1 MDFTGVGILAGL
13 FLTVFVLLIFVFI
26 AFIVCLFQKRKN
38 DKPLSGQSAFKFLR
52 AASIFLVFNIFVFL
66 FTILIYESISYEL
79 KSGLDGLMFFGW
91 LPLNLVA
98 VFFIVLISKKN

>member
-13 FLTVFVLLIFVFI
+13 FLTVFALLVFVLI
-26 AFIVCLFQKRKN
+26 ALIVCLFQKRKN
-38 DKPLSGQSAFKFLR
+38 DQPFSGQSAFRFLR
-52 AASIFLVFNIFVFL
+52 AAAIVLAINIFVFL
-66 FTILIYESISYEL
+66 FTLLIYESMSREL

-98 VFFIVLISKKN
+98 VFLTVTLQKKN